1 VSFGFQHRG
10 DKENAMDRYN
20 GINHLA
26 MVTCDMDM
34 TIRYWRDLLGMR
46 LVAGLGKTGYKHYFF
61 EISETD
67 LIAFF
72 EWPQVESIPVKD
84 HGVPAKEPL
93 AFDHVAIGVAEP
105 DDLVELKKK
114 LTAAG
119 FWVSEI
125 IDHGFIHSIYSF
137 DPNNIPVEFS
147 YSVTGVDVRRAPQMR
162 DRNPSSVALE
172 GSQPQVGQWPQP
184 GKTEGLDLSIYPGE
198 GRVFAEDVD

>member
-1 VSFGFQHRG
+1 
-10 DKENAMDRYN
+10 MTRYN

-26 MVTCDMDM
+26 MVTPDMDA

-46 LVAGLGKTGYKHYFF
+46 LVAGLGKKNYRHYFF

-72 EWPQVESIPVKD
+72 EWPGNDTIPVKD
-84 HGVPAKEPL
+84 HGVPVKGPL
-93 AFDHVAIGVAEP
+93 AFDHVSIGV
-105 DDLVELKKK
+105 DNMSDLKALQKK

-137 DPNNIPVEFS
+137 DPNHIPVEFS
-147 YSVTGVDVRRAPQMR
+147 YNVPEVNIRSRPQMK
-162 DRNPSSVALE
+162 DRFPSQAALE
-172 GSQPQVGQWPQP
+172 GSEPQP
-184 GKTEGLDLSIYPGE
+184 GIWPEWDEKGGQDIDDHVYPGE
-198 GRVFAEDVD
+198 GSVFADDDN